1 MREVGFSEYLE
12 FVSRNRVIHIED
24 QEISLEPI
32 RLSVYCLIPR
42 SSLMFQPR
50 YGAFP
55 GGVPG
60 LRTRVIT
67 EATGPPQIP
76 RALILMYTN
85 KGDTILDSMVGSGT
99 TCIEAKLLG
108 RNCIGVDVN
117 YNAVM
122 LTLHRLYWLE
132 ESIKQHSSAD
142 LVPL

>member
-1 MREVGFSEYLE
+1 
-12 FVSRNRVIHIED
+12 
-24 QEISLEPI
+24 
-32 RLSVYCLIPR
+32 
-42 SSLMFQPR
+42 
-50 YGAFP
+50 
-55 GGVPG
+55 
-60 LRTRVIT
+60 
-67 EATGPPQIP
+67 
-76 RALILMYTN
+76 MYTN

-142 LVPL
+142 LVPYRVGDVILEDVMKAFTRIYHGDARKLDLIRDGSVDAVFTHPLLEHH